1 MGRVYR
7 CVTMFKTNDIKEN
20 FSALLRDS
28 LRSRYGR
35 IPSAA
40 VLAREFNLRAYD
52 TTPISGESARR
63 WLRGVCLPEEE
74 RLRILV
80 NWLNLDFNKALTAN
94 RNGIGNFSS
103 HRVPDGA
110 KQWFVNGHGARPTG
124 SVDLKG
130 ATVPTSDSESA
141 ERPPRE
147 TALPNGHARLDD
159 ELIGMIL
166 QLAPAE
172 QDLIKDLIKLSI
184 HKNNAQP

>member
-1 MGRVYR
+1 
-7 CVTMFKTNDIKEN
+7 MFKTNDIKEN

-28 LRSRYGR
+28 LRNRYGR

-40 VLAREFNLRAYD
+40 VLAREFNLRSYD

-94 RNGIGNFSS
+94 RNGIGSFSS
-103 HRVPDGA
+103 HRLPDGA
-110 KQWFVNGHGARPTG
+110 KQWFANGHGARTTG
-124 SVDLKG
+124 GVNLKG
-130 ATVPTSDSESA
+130 PTAPSSDSEPA
-141 ERPPRE
+141 EQSPRE